1 MNSPLGLDSVA
12 TTASAT
18 KSRWRLSVKGEVKEK
33 RRMILRAEGEQKTFF
48 FLEGKLPADERK
60 GNPVFNP
67 LQKHQEVSCSGQRKI
82 AR

>member
-1 MNSPLGLDSVA
+1 
-12 TTASAT
+12 
-18 KSRWRLSVKGEVKEK
+18 
-33 RRMILRAEGEQKTFF
+33 MILRAEGEQKPFF